1 MNIYREVVN
10 RIEIPALPS
19 LENGYYLLRFERNG
33 TTSNVYA
40 VVENESGMGVPITAS
55 VTEIGT
61 GTPDPE
67 AGEVLL
73 APGAWTLFF
82 YEQVA
87 GTNTNPDCST
97 IPLGQTEVTVYGEDA
112 AVLSQTPTS
121 CPSGPGGGI
130 TSVNSDTG
138 PAVQLDAPDIP
149 FTPSFVV
156 ISGSSPNG
164 QVFRD
169 TGVVLENRHRWTP
182 DGTIPPDPIDI
193 EAYYDDSADQWSL
206 VMGGLTVYT
215 ANSTAQDPSQVAP
228 GDWVVDQGVLPL
240 PMIVGVLATD
250 VQAAVEEVAGEV
262 AALGPIPKVYRALLS
277 QTGTDAPT
285 AVVLANT
292 LGGTV
297 VWTRNDVGYYTA
309 TLSNAFTHG
318 KTWYNVLTTR
328 DDSSSVGI
336 GVTHDSVNAISVSSS
351 VPATGFPSDDLLY
364 STPIEIL
371 VYL

>member
-82 YEQVA
+82 YEQVS

-130 TSVNSDTG
+130 TSVNGDSG

-149 FTPSFVV
+149 FTPFV
-156 ISGSSPNG
+156 SLQAGTFPG
-164 QVFRD
+164 AYRA
-169 TGVVLENRHRWTP
+169 TGLTG
-182 DGTIPPDPIDI
+182 DGEPWYKLAGAAGPIDDGNNSI
-193 EAYYDDSADQWSL
+193 FYQGSNFWAISDATGSKMYQGTGADL
-206 VMGGLTVYT
+206 LTAT
-215 ANSTAQDPSQVAP
+215 WTNTGSGA
-228 GDWVVDQGVLPL
+228 LPL
-240 PMIVGVLATD
+240 PSFVQIDATD